1 MNILPSISIVTPVW
15 NGLPYIKECI
25 DSVLKQDFQNWELLV
40 SDNGSSDGT
49 IAYLDTLKDSR
60 IQVFKQQKNLGIL
73 GNVNFLFSKASAP
86 VTQILCADDYF
97 IDVNS
102 ITEIMKYWSSASP
115 EIGFVTFNHSWES
128 KKMILNMDALVTPEL
143 ISKGCADLWY
153 FIFGNIPGNLSN
165 VSIRTYLVSAL
176 GNFSEN
182 IPSAG
187 DFEFWSRAARS
198 VSMGVQKKNVTYV
211 RRQDKVAS
219 NYLALKGEVYAE
231 HILIYERL
239 IQALTPFY
247 DKEQLIDFFNYEI
260 CSFHFRNA
268 LKAAMNGHFS
278 YLRQILKTR
287 SEILWPKWQQLIL
300 CTSFALFNR
309 KQQYTYQM
317 AIKILKNQRH
327 KERYQL
333 HLEFNSANN

>member
-1 MNILPSISIVTPVW
+1 MNITPSISILTPVW

-25 DSVLKQDFQNWELLV
+25 DSVLKQNFQDWELLV

-60 IQVFKQQKNLGIL
+60 IKVYKQQKNLGIM

-86 VTQILCADDYF
+86 IAQILCADDYF
-97 IDVNS
+97 IDANS
-102 ITEIMKYWSSASP
+102 VYTILEYWKTASP

-128 KKMILNMDALVTPEL
+128 KSMILNMDALITPEV
-143 ISKGCADLWY
+143 IVKGCADLWY

-165 VSIRTYLVSAL
+165 VSLRTYLVSAV

-198 VSMGVQKKNVTYV
+198 FSMGVQKKFVTYV
-211 RRQDKVAS
+211 RRHDKVAS
-219 NYLALKGEVYAE
+219 NYLTLKGEVYAE
-231 HILIYERL
+231 HIIIYEKL
-239 IQALTPFY
+239 IQALLPFY
-247 DKEQLIDFFNYEI
+247 DKRELIDFFNYEI

-278 YLRQILKTR
+278 YIKKILKTQ
-287 SEILWPKWQQLIL
+287 SSILWPKCQQLIF
-300 CTSFALFNR
+300 CTSYALFNR

-317 AIKILKNQRH
+317 ALKILNNQH
-327 KERYQL
+327 KQKRFQL
-333 HLEFNSANN
+333 HMEFNS